1 MINIPKEELEKY
13 EDYVIY
19 NEGYRIVYYYEK
31 YHEAAEGLHTK
42 NVQDFANYLNVSTN
56 ISVNEILTEFLNCNT
71 NALGVAI
78 FNVNGKC
85 VAQKI
90 KDNVKKINNSEVY
103 KEELIYDYAFITAK
117 DGYRIVYFYPNGAY
131 EVGTFSGT
139 IEDFMIDFALV
150 EPIEDESDIPK
161 FISIDD
167 LLNRYLNDIK
177 DIEAVALYK
186 TDGTLV
192 AEKRRTETKIKVN

>member
-56 ISVNEILTEFLNCNT
+56 ISVNEILTEFLNCKT

-103 KEELIYDYAFITAK
+103 KEELIYDYAFVRYAIAALIFTMV
-117 DGYRIVYFYPNGAY
+117 IVFAY
-131 EVGTFSGT
+131 YVADK
-139 IEDFMIDFALV
+139 IEQRNLNLINQKLS
-150 EPIEDESDIPK
+150 EKNKGNIE
-161 FISIDD
+161 
-167 LLNRYLNDIK
+167 
-177 DIEAVALYK
+177 
-186 TDGTLV
+186 
-192 AEKRRTETKIKVN
+192 